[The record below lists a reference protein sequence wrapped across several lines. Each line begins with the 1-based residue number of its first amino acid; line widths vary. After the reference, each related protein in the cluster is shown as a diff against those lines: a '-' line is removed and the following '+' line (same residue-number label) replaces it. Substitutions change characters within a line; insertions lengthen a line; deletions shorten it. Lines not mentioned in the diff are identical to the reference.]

1 MPIYQNAAGQYYQN
15 ATPLNPNDQL
25 KPFVNPALVDFLTA
39 TPVPDQS
46 IITDLDNIANAA
58 NTVVSDGLTPGT
70 AAANAVAT
78 TELLGTAN
86 VQAVIDDIA
95 LLDGQPDQQEN
106 PQT

>member
-15 ATPLNPNDQL
+15 ATPLNVNDQL
-25 KPFVNPALVDFLTA
+25 KPFVNPALVDFLTV
-39 TPVPDQS
+39 TP
-46 IITDLDNIANAA
+46 TADLTIVADLNNIANAS
-58 NTVVSDGLTPGT
+58 NTILSDGFTPGS

-86 VQAVIDDIA
+86 VQAVTDNIA
-95 LLDGQPDQQEN
+95 TLGGQPDQQEN